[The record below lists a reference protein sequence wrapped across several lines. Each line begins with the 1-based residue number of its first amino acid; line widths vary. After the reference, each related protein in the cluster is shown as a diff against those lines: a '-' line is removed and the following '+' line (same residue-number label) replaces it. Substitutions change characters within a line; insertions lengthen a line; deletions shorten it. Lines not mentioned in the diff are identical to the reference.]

1 MKVIIIGN
9 AGTGKS
15 TLARQLAAQTG
26 WPLLALDRLW
36 HAMDYSHAAELKLL
50 QAQRQFMNAQSD
62 WIIDG
67 NYSRTLAPRLRE
79 ADLVIWC
86 QTSRLLASIRVI
98 RRSLRFRIH
107 PESRPDMPPMFKEH
121 FNRDYWIFLKLIWQY
136 PQRVSQSVV
145 PLLRQMRSDQQ
156 LVVVHSQSE
165 KRQLLHRIVRMS

>member
-36 HAMDYSHAAELKLL
+36 HAMDYSHAAELKFL

-79 ADLVIWC
+79 AGLGYLVSDIAV
-86 QTSRLLASIRVI
+86 TS
-98 RRSLRFRIH
+98 
-107 PESRPDMPPMFKEH
+107 K
-121 FNRDYWIFLKLIWQY
+121 Y
-136 PQRVSQSVV
+136 
-145 PLLRQMRSDQQ
+145 
-156 LVVVHSQSE
+156 
-165 KRQLLHRIVRMS
+165 